1 MPYARTN
8 YTLQE
13 IKLGFRKLDT
23 NVTQGNDPATGV
35 PNTQPKPHAD
45 IHGADELHSHP
56 LFAKAR
62 VTAGDGP
69 GTHSVMD
76 ETVMQTELV
85 AVFNDA
91 NMQQFL
97 VNVDAGNDAGINV
110 NLTASPGAADVY
122 KANKGAPGATVTN
135 AAVVAFFL
143 KVRPNPSNKDVPII
157 QTCVPMTVPYTA
169 GQLVTKKGVVKGFT
183 H

>member
-8 YTLQE
+8 YTLKDIQ
-13 IKLGFRKLDT
+13 LGFRDIDT
-23 NVTQGNDPATGV
+23 NRTQGNKGGV
-35 PNTQPKPHAD
+35 FGGQPKPHGN

-76 ETVMQTELV
+76 ETQMQAALV
-85 AVFNDA
+85 GVFNNA
-91 NMQQFL
+91 NMQGFL
-97 VNVDAGNDAGINV
+97 ANVDAGQDANVNV
-110 NLTASPGAADVY
+110 NLAATPGVADVY
-122 KANKGAPGATVTN
+122 KANKGGGATTAN
-135 AAVVAFFL
+135 GAVVAFFV
-143 KVRPNPSNKDVPII
+143 KIRPNPGNKDVPLI
-157 QTCVPMTVPYTA
+157 QTCVPKTTLFGP
-169 GQLVTKKGVVKGFT
+169 GQLVNKKGDVTGFK

>member
-8 YTLQE
+8 YTLKDIQ
-13 IKLGFRKLDT
+13 LGFRDIDT
-23 NVTQGNDPATGV
+23 NRTQGNKGGV
-35 PNTQPKPHAD
+35 FGGQPKPHGN

-76 ETVMQTELV
+76 ETQMQAALV
-85 AVFNDA
+85 GVFN
-91 NMQQFL
+91 NPSMQPFL
-97 VNVDAGNDAGINV
+97 ATVDAGQDANVNV
-110 NLTASPGAADVY
+110 NLAASPGAADVY
-122 KANKGAPGATVTN
+122 KANKGGGATTAN
-135 AAVVAFFL
+135 GAVVAFFV
-143 KVRPNPSNKDVPII
+143 KVRPNPGNKDVPLI
-157 QTCVPMTVPYTA
+157 QTCVPRTTPFNP
-169 GQLVTKKGVVKGFT
+169 GDLVTKKGVVKGFK

>member
-8 YTLQE
+8 YTLKDIQ
-13 IKLGFRKLDT
+13 LGFREIDT
-23 NVTQGNDPATGV
+23 NRTQGNKGGV
-35 PNTQPKPHAD
+35 FGGQPKPHGS

-76 ETVMQTELV
+76 ETRMQAALV
-85 AVFNDA
+85 GVFNNA
-91 NMQQFL
+91 SMQPFL
-97 VNVDAGNDAGINV
+97 ANVDAGQDAHVNV
-110 NLTASPGAADVY
+110 NLAASPGVADVY
-122 KANKGAPGATVTN
+122 KANQAGGATT
-135 AAVVAFFL
+135 AHGAVVAFFI
-143 KVRPNPSNKDVPII
+143 KVRPNPGNKDIPLI
-157 QTCVPMTVPYTA
+157 QTCVPRTTSFNP
-169 GQLVTKKGVVKGFT
+169 GDLVTKKGVVKGFT

>member
-8 YTLQE
+8 YTLQD
-13 IKLGFRKLDT
+13 IKLGFRSLDT
-23 NVTQGNDPATGV
+23 NLTQGNDPSGV
-35 PNTQPKPHAD
+35 MKGQPKPHAA

-69 GTHSVMD
+69 GTHSVMN
-76 ETVMQTELV
+76 ETQMHTELV

-97 VNVDAGNDAGINV
+97 HQVDAGNDANINV
-110 NLTASPGAADVY
+110 NLTNTPGNADVY
-122 KANKGAPGATVTN
+122 KANKGAPGATVTHG
-135 AAVVAFFL
+135 AVVAFFL
-143 KVRPNPSNKDVPII
+143 KVRPNPGNKDVPII
-157 QTCVPMTVPYTA
+157 QTCVPMTTPYTA

>member
-1 MPYARTN
+1 MAYARQN
-8 YTLQE
+8 YTFQE
-13 IKLGFRKLDT
+13 IKLGFRTLDT
-23 NVTQGNDPATGV
+23 NLIKGNDKNTGAFS
-35 PNTQPKPHAD
+35 TQPKPHAE

-69 GTHSVMD
+69 NTHSVMD
-76 ETVMQTELV
+76 ETQMQTELV

-97 VNVDAGNDAGINV
+97 LRVDAGNDAHVNV
-110 NLTASPGAADVY
+110 NLTNAAGVADVY
-122 KANKGAPGATVTN
+122 KANKGAPGATSTQG
-135 AAVVAFFL
+135 AVVAFFL
-143 KVRPNPSNKDVPII
+143 KIRPNPGNKDVPII
-157 QTCVPMTVPYTA
+157 QTCVPMTTPFTA
-169 GQLVTKKGVVKGFT
+169 GQLVNKKGVVNGFK